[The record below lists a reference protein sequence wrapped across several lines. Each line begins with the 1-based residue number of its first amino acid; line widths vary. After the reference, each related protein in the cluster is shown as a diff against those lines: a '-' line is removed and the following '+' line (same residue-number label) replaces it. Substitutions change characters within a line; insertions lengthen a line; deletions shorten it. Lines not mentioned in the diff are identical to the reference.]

1 MVNRIFSQLKNSVKL
16 FKLNI
21 ERFNLF
27 ALRAPDGLD
36 FFVKLLLLLFDKL
49 NILIETLNNIVRCSD
64 CGGNV
69 QPFKVERGENTVN
82 LVLALLWRKVCA
94 PVAGLI

>member
-1 MVNRIFSQLKNSVKL
+1 MVNRIFPKLKNSVKL

-21 ERFNLF
+21 KRFNLF
-27 ALRAPDGLD
+27 ALRAPDRLD
-36 FFVKLLLLLFDKL
+36 FFVKLLLLLSDKL
-49 NILIETLNNIVRCSD
+49 NVLIKTLNNVVRCSD

-69 QPFKVERGENTVN
+69 EPLKVQRGENTVYFI
-82 LVLALLWRKVCA
+82 LALLWRKVCA